1 LAGRHEKVL
10 AISDSQYTKLYSGEA
25 STLDRQRYDDSI
37 IDWKRSE
44 AMSLHALRADATHL
58 DAVAALFDA
67 YRSFYQQPSNLEQS
81 RAFIAERMAA
91 SESAIFLIQDENGE
105 ALGFVQ
111 LYPTFSSIDAHRTWL
126 LSDLFTAP
134 AARGRGVGRLLMN
147 TARDFALATGAKGL
161 VLETATD
168 NFTAQGLYESLG
180 YVRDSGFYTYM
191 LDLRQG

>member
-1 LAGRHEKVL
+1 MNLQ
-10 AISDSQYTKLYSGEA
+10 AIRA
-25 STLDRQRYDDSI
+25 SA
-37 IDWKRSE
+37 E
-44 AMSLHALRADATHL
+44 HL
-58 DAVAALFDA
+58 DAVASLFDG
-67 YRSFYQQPSNLEQS
+67 YRGFYGQPSNLAQS
-81 RAFIAERMAA
+81 RAFIAERMAGN
-91 SESAIFLIQDENGE
+91 ESAIFLVEDENGE

-126 LSDLFTAP
+126 LSDLFTTP

-147 TARDFALATGAKGL
+147 TARDFAVETGAKGL

-180 YVRDSGFYTYM
+180 WVRDTGYYTYN

>member
-1 LAGRHEKVL
+1 MLVQIFNAIRAGDM
-10 AISDSQYTKLYSGEA
+10 AIEA
-25 STLDRQRYDDSI
+25 VRAHVDR
-37 IDWKRSE
+37 
-44 AMSLHALRADATHL
+44 L
-58 DAVAALFDA
+58 DAVAGLFDA
-67 YRSFYQQPSNLEQS
+67 YRGFYGQPANLAQS

-91 SESAIFLIQDENGE
+91 AESAIFLAEDEQGA

-134 AARGRGVGRLLMN
+134 EARGRGVGRLLMN
-147 TARDFALATGAKGL
+147 AARDFALATGAKGL

-180 YVRDSGFYTYM
+180 YVRDSGYYTYI
-191 LDLRQG
+191 LDLRTS

>member
-1 LAGRHEKVL
+1 M
-10 AISDSQYTKLYSGEA
+10 
-25 STLDRQRYDDSI
+25 TLQ
-37 IDWKRSE
+37 
-44 AMSLHALRADATHL
+44 ALRATTIHL
-58 DAVAALFDA
+58 DAVAKLFDG
-67 YRSFYQQPSNLEQS
+67 YRGFYGQPSNLEQS
-81 RAFIAERMAA
+81 RVFIAERMAGN
-91 SESAIFLIQDENGE
+91 ESAIFLVEDESGE

-126 LSDLFTAP
+126 LSDLFTSP

-147 TARDFALATGAKGL
+147 TARDFAVETGAKGL

-180 YVRDSGFYTYM
+180 WVRDTGYYTYL

>member
-1 LAGRHEKVL
+1 MTIK
-10 AISDSQYTKLYSGEA
+10 
-25 STLDRQRYDDSI
+25 
-37 IDWKRSE
+37 
-44 AMSLHALRADATHL
+44 ALRADTAQL
-58 DAVAALFDA
+58 DAVAQLFDA
-67 YRSFYQQPSNLEQS
+67 YRGFYEQPLNLAQS

-91 SESAIFLIQDENGE
+91 GESAIFLAQDEHGE

-126 LSDLFTAP
+126 LSDLFTTP

-147 TARDFALATGAKGL
+147 TARAFALETGAKGL

-168 NFTAQGLYESLG
+168 NVTAQGLYESLG
-180 YVRDSGFYTYM
+180 YVRDTGYYTYV

>member
-1 LAGRHEKVL
+1 MLLQSFDG
-10 AISDSQYTKLYSGEA
+10 IGGGD
-25 STLDRQRYDDSI
+25 
-37 IDWKRSE
+37 
-44 AMSLHALRADATHL
+44 MSLQAIRASAEHL
-58 DAVAALFDA
+58 DAVATLFDG
-67 YRSFYQQPSNLEQS
+67 YRGFYGQPSNLVQS
-81 RAFIAERMAA
+81 RAFIAERMAGN
-91 SESAIFLIQDENGE
+91 ESAIFLVQDQSGQ

-126 LSDLFTAP
+126 LSDLFTTP

-147 TARDFALATGAKGL
+147 TARDFAVETGAKGL

-180 YVRDSGFYTYM
+180 WVRDTGYYTYN

>member
-1 LAGRHEKVL
+1 LAGWHGKAL
-10 AISDSQYTKLYSGEA
+10 AISVSQYTKLYSGEA
-25 STLDRQRYDDSI
+25 STLEGQRYAVSI
-37 IDWKRSE
+37 IDWKWSE
-44 AMSLHALRADATHL
+44 DMTLQAMRADSTHL
-58 DAVAALFDA
+58 NAVAQLFDA
-67 YRSFYQQPSNLEQS
+67 YRGFYQQPSNLEQS
-81 RAFIAERMAA
+81 RAFIAERMAGD
-91 SESAIFLIQDENGE
+91 ESAIFLAQDEHGE

-147 TARDFALATGAKGL
+147 IARDFALETGAKGL
-161 VLETATD
+161 MLETATD

-180 YVRDSGFYTYM
+180 YVRDTGYYTYL

>member
-1 LAGRHEKVL
+1 MIL
-10 AISDSQYTKLYSGEA
+10 Q
-25 STLDRQRYDDSI
+25 
-37 IDWKRSE
+37 
-44 AMSLHALRADATHL
+44 ALRADATHL
-58 DAVAALFDA
+58 DAVARLFDA
-67 YRSFYQQPSNLEQS
+67 YRDFYLQPSNLEQS
-81 RAFIAERMAA
+81 RAFIAERMA
-91 SESAIFLIQDENGE
+91 SNESVIFLVEDEKAQ

-180 YVRDSGFYTYM
+180 YVRDSGYYTYI

>member
-1 LAGRHEKVL
+1 MTIK
-10 AISDSQYTKLYSGEA
+10 
-25 STLDRQRYDDSI
+25 
-37 IDWKRSE
+37 
-44 AMSLHALRADATHL
+44 ALRADTAQL
-58 DAVAALFDA
+58 DAVAQLFDA
-67 YRSFYQQPSNLEQS
+67 YRGFYEQPSNLAQS

-91 SESAIFLIQDENGE
+91 SESAIFLAQDEHGE

-126 LSDLFTAP
+126 LSDLFTTP

-147 TARDFALATGAKGL
+147 TARAFALETGAKGL

-180 YVRDSGFYTYM
+180 YVRDTGYYTYM
-191 LDLRQG
+191 LDLRES